1 MKEGGLA
8 LSTAI
13 SAIVQI
19 IILTIILQN
28 KLRIKVGR
36 EAVVSILKT
45 VTASVAMAIA
55 CWFVLRMFP
64 ASDGSGS
71 LYFKGLRLFAPMAAA
86 FAAFAGASILLKSE
100 EFGHL
105 VRLSIRKK

>member
-1 MKEGGLA
+1 MA

-19 IILTIILQN
+19 IILTIILQK
-28 KLRIKVGR
+28 KLRIKIKR
-36 EAVVSILKT
+36 EVVVSILKT
-45 VTASVAMAIA
+45 VTASVAMVIA
-55 CWFVLRMFP
+55 CWFVLKMFP

-71 LYFKGLRLFAPMAAA
+71 LYFKGLRLFAPMTAA
-86 FAAFAGASILLKSE
+86 FAAFAVTAIVLKSE

-105 VRLSIRKK
+105 IRLSLKKS